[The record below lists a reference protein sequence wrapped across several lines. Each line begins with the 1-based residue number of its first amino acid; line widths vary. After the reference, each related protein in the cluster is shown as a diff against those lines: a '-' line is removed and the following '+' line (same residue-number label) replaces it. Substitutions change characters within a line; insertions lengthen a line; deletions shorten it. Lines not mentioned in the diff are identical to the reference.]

1 MTTADEIY
9 LASCPWELQAVI
21 PEFWPDSEYD
31 NAARIAFLESG
42 LYAFALADTT
52 DSEHP
57 CGSYLRTTSDGVRIT
72 AERSVGYFQ
81 INACNRVDDWHKLYN
96 ARFNAEAAY
105 ALWQAAGNSW
115 RPWYFS
121 ARRLGLIR

>member
-1 MTTADEIY
+1 MTRPEEIY

-42 LYAFALADTT
+42 LNAFALADTT
-52 DSEHP
+52 DANHP
-57 CGSYLRTTSDGVRIT
+57 CGAYLKTVNGVRIT

-81 INACNRVDDWHKLYN
+81 INSCNEPAFEWRKLYN
-96 ARFNAEAAY
+96 AHYNAEKAF
-105 ALWQAAGNSW
+105 ALWQEAGGKWS
-115 RPWYFS
+115 PWYFS
-121 ARRLGLIR
+121 ATRLGLI